1 MLLILIKCFIIATT
15 NVYVFLE
22 MFIFIEDNS
31 QKNNK
36 E

>member
-22 MFIFIEDNS
+22 MFIFTEDNS
-31 QKNNK
+31 QKDK